1 MAVATAASIKTQVL
15 AGTYPENT
23 LNADN
28 VFDYAQFVTRRRYPS
43 CEIITTQ
50 PQSTIETKKST
61 EKTVT
66 FEISYYDK
74 NLGLRTDDV
83 ATQKSVEDVILAQME
98 SMVLQDYK
106 VTFESKT
113 WNRQSFQRDG
123 GHPAYMVSTL
133 KITVRQVNVTTM
145 TPDGVLKFIDIGSTV
160 VDNQPSGDYTYTN
173 VFDVDLQSGYR
184 DIEEGHTG
192 SNIPVH
198 YAGHIQGRFICS
210 IMVKAADLGTTGDK
224 LNKLP
229 LLTAAGEKP
238 QIKFEYTN
246 KTADS
251 STITNVFTAD
261 PESVQALYRT
271 TDGVVFRLI
280 ARLISDIA
288 VTIS

>member
-23 LNADN
+23 LNDDN

-43 CEIITTQ
+43 CEIVTTQ

-61 EKTVT
+61 EKIVA

-83 ATQKSVEDVILAQME
+83 ATQKSVEDIILAQME
-98 SMVLQDYK
+98 AMVLQDYK

-113 WNRQSFQRDG
+113 WSRNSFQRDG

-145 TPDGVLKFIDIGSTV
+145 TPDGVLKFDLSESTV
-160 VDNQPSGDYTYTN
+160 DGAPVADYIYTN

-198 YAGHIQGRFICS
+198 YAGHIQGRFVCS

-224 LNKLP
+224 LNKMP
-229 LLTAAGEKP
+229 LLRTNGEKP
-238 QIKFEYTN
+238 EIAFIYTN

-251 STITNVFTAD
+251 STITNTFTAD

-288 VTIS
+288 VTIT

>member
-23 LNADN
+23 LNDDN
-28 VFDYAQFVTRRRYPS
+28 VFDYAQFTTRRRYPS
-43 CEIITTQ
+43 CEIVTTQ

-61 EKTVT
+61 EKMVT

-98 SMVLQDYK
+98 AMVLQDYK

-113 WNRQSFQRDG
+113 WSRQSFQRDG
-123 GHPAYMVSTL
+123 SHPAYMVSTL

-145 TPDGVLKFIDIGSTV
+145 TPDGVLQFDLSESTV
-160 VDNQPSGDYTYTN
+160 DGAPVADYIYTN

-198 YAGHIQGRFICS
+198 YAGHIQGRFVCS

-224 LNKLP
+224 LNKMP
-229 LLTAAGEKP
+229 LLRTNGEKP
-238 QIKFEYTN
+238 QIAFIYTN

-251 STITNVFTAD
+251 STITNTFTAD

-288 VTIS
+288 VTIT

>member
-23 LNADN
+23 LNDDN

-43 CEIITTQ
+43 CEIVTTQ

-61 EKTVT
+61 EKIVA

-113 WNRQSFQRDG
+113 WSRNSFQRDG

-145 TPDGVLKFIDIGSTV
+145 TPDGVLKFDLSESTV
-160 VDNQPSGDYTYTN
+160 DGAPVADYIYTN

-198 YAGHIQGRFICS
+198 YAGHIQGRFVCS

-224 LNKLP
+224 LNKMP
-229 LLTAAGEKP
+229 LLRTNGEKP
-238 QIKFEYTN
+238 EIAFIYTN

-251 STITNVFTAD
+251 STITNTFTAD

-288 VTIS
+288 VTIT

>member
-23 LNADN
+23 LNDDN
-28 VFDYAQFVTRRRYPS
+28 VFDYAQFTTRRRYPS
-43 CEIITTQ
+43 CEIVTTQ

-61 EKTVT
+61 EKIVA

-98 SMVLQDYK
+98 AMVLQDYK

-113 WNRQSFQRDG
+113 WSRNSFQRDG
-123 GHPAYMVSTL
+123 SHPAYMVSTL

-145 TPDGVLKFIDIGSTV
+145 TPDGVLKFDLSESTV
-160 VDNQPSGDYTYTN
+160 DGAPVADYIYTN

-210 IMVKAADLGTTGDK
+210 IMVKAADLGTDGDK

-229 LLTAAGEKP
+229 LLRTNGEKP